1 MYKSVE
7 PLLENTICEARE
19 VDGVIVSYKMAPVEG
34 YKLHEITLDETIFDK
49 ETFEETG
56 KIKLGYTKSEITL
69 SALYDWE
76 TNTRKI
82 YVKPDSDEEEVVD
95 AEDTNIDSDMEEKA
109 KAYDIVIGAEK

>member
-7 PLLENTICEARE
+7 PLIDNTICEARE
-19 VDGVIVSYKMAPVEG
+19 VDGNIVSYKMAPAEG
-34 YKLHEITLDETIFDK
+34 YKLHEVTLDEALMDE

-69 SALYDWE
+69 SASYDWDK
-76 TNTRKI
+76 NVRKI
-82 YVKPDSDEEEVVD
+82 YVKHDSEEEEIVD
-95 AEDTNIDSDMEEKA
+95 REETAIESETFEKA